1 MRTQLK
7 EVRVQA
13 GGKCKIIA
21 MQEHSKLSQ
30 PVPCELN
37 NAALPQRAAQTHM
50 PIKNDEDLAE
60 LKALGVSDELV
71 ESLSPVEVS
80 DLLLGLLHLRE
91 KYHVAIHSA

>member
-1 MRTQLK
+1 
-7 EVRVQA
+7 
-13 GGKCKIIA
+13 
-21 MQEHSKLSQ
+21 
-30 PVPCELN
+30 
-37 NAALPQRAAQTHM
+37 M